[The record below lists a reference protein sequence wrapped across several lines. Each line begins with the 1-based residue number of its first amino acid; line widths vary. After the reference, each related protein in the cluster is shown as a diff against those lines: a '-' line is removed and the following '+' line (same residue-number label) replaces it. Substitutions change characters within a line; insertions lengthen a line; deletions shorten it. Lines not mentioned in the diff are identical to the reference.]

1 MKKLSIILLCL
12 AFMFTACSFQSENQP
27 PTEIVWT
34 VKESNENYII
44 AENNQ
49 FNRTE
54 YYYKIF
60 DHSGNELLTNISGMY
75 PDISWLNE
83 NNVQVSWGS
92 GNESQSVFLDL
103 ENRLVSDTFNNYEA
117 IDNRIIAFAEYDYNT
132 KTTYLVIRD
141 IFDLNVLY
149 QAFLLDD
156 SAPVANP
163 SDLITSA
170 SFLDSSHLQITYL
183 VGNDYQKKTIVL
195 EFGL

>member
-1 MKKLSIILLCL
+1 MC
-12 AFMFTACSFQSENQP
+12 
-27 PTEIVWT
+27 
-34 VKESNENYII
+34 
-44 AENNQ
+44 
-49 FNRTE
+49 

-60 DHSGNELLTNISGMY
+60 DHSGNELLTNISGTY

-103 ENRLVSDTFNNYEA
+103 ENRFVSDTFNNYEA

-183 VGNDYQKKTIVL
+183 VGNDYQKKTVVL
-195 EFGL
+195 EFGS

>member
-103 ENRLVSDTFNNYEA
+103 ENRFVSDT
-117 IDNRIIAFAEYDYNT
+117 
-132 KTTYLVIRD
+132 
-141 IFDLNVLY
+141 
-149 QAFLLDD
+149 
-156 SAPVANP
+156 
-163 SDLITSA
+163 LI
-170 SFLDSSHLQITYL
+170 L
-183 VGNDYQKKTIVL
+183 
-195 EFGL
+195 